1 MSKIN
6 GIDPGMIQRA
16 AIHTAKPAEKKQ
28 TAAAAKPAEEPAD
41 VSIIS
46 PLVDLVAKARE
57 MPEVRTDLVEQ
68 VKAEIAQGDYDT
80 PERIE
85 AAADGLLED
94 LLGDF

>member
-6 GIDPGMIQRA
+6 GIDPGIVQRA
-16 AIHTAKPAEKKQ
+16 INPAPKPAAKKQ
-28 TAAAAKPAEEPAD
+28 TTEAKPAEESQD
-41 VSIIS
+41 VATTSS
-46 PLVDLVAKARE
+46 LVDLVAKARE
-57 MPEVRTDLVEQ
+57 LPEVRSDLVEQ

-80 PERIE
+80 PDRIE